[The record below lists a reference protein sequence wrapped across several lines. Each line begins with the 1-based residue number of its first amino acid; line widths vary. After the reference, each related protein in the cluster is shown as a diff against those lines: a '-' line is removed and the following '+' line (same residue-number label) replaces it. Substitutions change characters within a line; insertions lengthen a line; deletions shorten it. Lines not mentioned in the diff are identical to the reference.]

1 MGDKYVVNISLSDQE
16 IKHIEYSARGQQSSN
31 SWWEYWKEKLTASN
45 FYITA
50 VSKVEPSKKIKS
62 LFYSSVKTFLIKH
75 GIANESVALPTMLIF
90 FSILCD

>member
-16 IKHIEYSARGQQSSN
+16 IKHIEYSARGQQSFN

-75 GIANESVALPTMLIF
+75 DIAHESVALPTMLIF
-90 FSILCD
+90 FSIPCD